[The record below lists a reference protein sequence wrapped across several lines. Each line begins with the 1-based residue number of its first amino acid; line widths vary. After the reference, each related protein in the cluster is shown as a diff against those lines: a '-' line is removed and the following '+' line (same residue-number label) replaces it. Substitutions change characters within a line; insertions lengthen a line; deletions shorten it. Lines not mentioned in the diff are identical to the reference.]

1 MNENAQNKNDEKI
14 DYDCIA
20 DLGQVNEF
28 MAKRKILPIN
38 IIGEIEGHIDLG
50 EGRKSTK
57 YEHIIPL
64 IIEAEQNDD
73 VEGVLFTFNTMGGD
87 VEAGL
92 ALSELIAGM
101 TKPCVT
107 LVLGGGHSIGVPLA
121 VAADY
126 SFISP
131 TGMMTVHP
139 IRTNGLVVGVAQSFD
154 YLKRM
159 QERIVSFVVAHSS
172 IDEVNFKKLMLNT
185 EELANDVG
193 SILIGRQAVDAGII
207 DEVGSVGDAI
217 KKLNELIANKVM
229 FNKTQKK

>member
-1 MNENAQNKNDEKI
+1 ME
-14 DYDCIA
+14 
-20 DLGQVNEF
+20 
-28 MAKRKILPIN
+28 
-38 IIGEIEGHIDLG
+38 LG

-101 TKPCVT
+101 SKPCVT

-131 TGMMTVHP
+131 TGMMTIHP
-139 IRTNGLVVGVAQSFD
+139 IRTTGLVVGVAQSFD
-154 YLKRM
+154 YLQRM
-159 QERIVSFVVAHSS
+159 QERIVNFVVKHSS
-172 IDEVNFKKLMLNT
+172 IDSHSLTKLMLNT
-185 EELANDVG
+185 KELANDVG
-193 SILIGRQAVDAGII
+193 TILIGKQAVDAGII
-207 DEVGSVGDAI
+207 DEVGSIGSAI
-217 KKLNELIANKVM
+217 KKLNELIADKEN
-229 FNKTQKK
+229 FNKAQKQ